1 MKNPNFNSSS
11 KSRYY
16 TEYYQFNSIPET
28 MLLIEAECLETP
40 ADTTDNP
47 QSSIKGIMFAL
58 GIITTL
64 IIGGTWQLYHSL
76 KATPVNSQ
84 VTQSKKLSQTNS
96 SRRQQNQLAISKTT
110 NEIEILIQKNAIANG
125 RF

>member
-1 MKNPNFNSSS
+1 MKNQNSNSSS

-28 MLLIEAECLETP
+28 MLLIEAECLENP

-47 QSSIKGIMFAL
+47 QSSIKGIMCAL
-58 GIITTL
+58 AIITTL

-76 KATPVNSQ
+76 KATPVNFQ
-84 VTQSKKLSQTNS
+84 VTQSKKLSKTNL
-96 SRRQQNQLAISKTT
+96 SRREQNPPETLKATKD
-110 NEIEILIQKNAIANG
+110 IEILILKNTISKSKY
-125 RF
+125 